1 MWLSV
6 EGLDGTGKTFF
17 INKLKDIDLDTTV
30 VKIGKP
36 EGETI
41 REIVTASLST
51 EIKFVANLLELMQ
64 DLSIPKLILQDRGA
78 LTTAAYNL
86 YLSSGD
92 SKLTQ
97 KILAHYNKIP
107 KPDITFYI
115 TTALATAMERLYTRD
130 NLSVKELEKEKKLF
144 LGVAPYFDML
154 LKENKQFVIQLSGEN
169 KLCF

>member
-41 REIVTASLST
+41 REIITASLKT
-51 EIKFVANLLELMQ
+51 ETKFVANLLEVMQ

-78 LTTAAYNL
+78 LTTSAYNL
-86 YLSSGD
+86 YLSTGD
-92 SKLTQ
+92 IELTHR
-97 KILAHYNKIP
+97 ILDHYNKIP

-115 TTALATAMERLYTRD
+115 TAALDTAMERLYARD
-130 NLSVKELEKEKKLF
+130 FLSDKELEKEKSLF
-144 LGVAPYFDML
+144 VGVAPYFDLL

-169 KLCF
+169 K